1 MSRPYPPYPL
11 PTIQRPTF
19 YPQPRG
25 LLWQMSE
32 NGTYPDADQALHDDN
47 KLLPVLDP
55 QACEVCRKITISV
68 LTLKRAPY
76 GFKHHSS
83 ERALLSSAN
92 LGCRMCLWVCSAL
105 FFEPSLEGQAEK
117 WGTRAPAKRLGGE
130 PRPAGNSSGYRYPPI
145 LHYSESLR
153 GIIIL
158 NPYETTN
165 RNILRVYTNYCPSSS

>member
-1 MSRPYPPYPL
+1 
-11 PTIQRPTF
+11 
-19 YPQPRG
+19 
-25 LLWQMSE
+25 MSE
-32 NGTYPDADQALHDDN
+32 NGTYPDADRALHDDN

-55 QACEVCRKITISV
+55 QACEVCRRITISA
-68 LTLKRAPY
+68 LTTKRAPY
-76 GFKHHSS
+76 GFRHHSS
-83 ERALLSSAN
+83 ERALLPSAN

-117 WGTRAPAKRLGGE
+117 WGTRAPIPVILQRLE
-130 PRPAGNSSGYRYPPI
+130 PRPTGNFSEYRYPPI